1 MLVLVSVLTI
11 DLSHQVAIFRS
22 YFVRRDN
29 SNVATARSRIYKA
42 LHIHP
47 RYSDL
52 SPLRMSSGYHLP
64 PPEHA
69 TFAVI
74 SRLLSCMV
82 TESLLRAYY
91 IPLPGIPNVSGFAVI
106 LSTHLISEQPIIN
119 RSLRPRDVFIIVP
132 LQNPPAFGEGAH
144 SRHGHLIGLL
154 DPLDMFPAFYEL
166 TEHSPNPN
174 YVRFLTSGYGLDTD
188 VRCLHYLRRVTSR
201 WLSLILYSHQ
211 PGNSVNVV
219 VSLKLMILSTSGVN
233 SWMA

>member
-1 MLVLVSVLTI
+1 
-11 DLSHQVAIFRS
+11 
-22 YFVRRDN
+22 
-29 SNVATARSRIYKA
+29 
-42 LHIHP
+42 
-47 RYSDL
+47 
-52 SPLRMSSGYHLP
+52 MSSGYHLP

-91 IPLPGIPNVSGFAVI
+91 IPLSGISDVSGFAVI

-132 LQNPPAFGEGAH
+132 LRNPPAFGEGAL
-144 SRHGHLIGLL
+144 SRHGHYIGLL

-166 TEHSPNPN
+166 TENSPSTKH
-174 YVRFLTSGYGLDTD
+174 VCLLTSIHLGYWCSFDHLYR
-188 VRCLHYLRRVTSR
+188 VNLRR
-201 WLSLILYSHQ
+201 LSSIAYSHHL
-211 PGNSVNVV
+211 GNSANVV
-219 VSLKLMILSTSGVN
+219 VSLKLMILSISGVS